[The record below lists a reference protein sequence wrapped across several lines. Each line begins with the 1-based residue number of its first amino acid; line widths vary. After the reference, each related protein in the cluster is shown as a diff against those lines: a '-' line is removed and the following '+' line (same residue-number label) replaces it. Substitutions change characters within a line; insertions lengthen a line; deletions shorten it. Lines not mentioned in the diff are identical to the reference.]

1 MNNKA
6 TLNANDWIALGLNG
20 VALVTGFL
28 ATIFG
33 IKAGNQRAEQA
44 QLQAGITKQLTS
56 KE

>member
-20 VALVTGFL
+20 FALVTGFL
-28 ATIFG
+28 ATIFS
-33 IKAGNQRAEQA
+33 IKAGNQRADQA
-44 QLQAGITKQLTS
+44 QLQAEITKQLTS